1 MRRSLTS
8 HELARA
14 KILNFSDTAKNISI
28 IVRKLSVF
36 AGFDDSKFC
45 RTFAA
50 VMKELKIETKRG
62 TLLDGVLFGT
72 QSKADTVLICITGIH
87 GNFYSNPFYYNIGE
101 TLTAAGIDFIYAQ
114 TNDAFGAI
122 RTTNVHTGREEII
135 GSWNERFSLTDE
147 DVVAYL
153 DYAERQG
160 YKHIILAG
168 HSLGA
173 NKVIYYLSRHH
184 DSRVE
189 HFLLLSPANL
199 DYMTASVSER
209 ERDIICQ
216 LYEQGQGEKMLP
228 FLLMGWVE
236 CTVATAYDWTWSGLL
251 SNVHTQPGGDFHQ
264 VSRITHADALL
275 IGTYDNFTDG
285 DPSGFLRNINSHMP
299 TADEN
304 RLLFIE
310 RTGHT
315 YQQKQQELADKIL
328 TLIQDWRKEQL

>member
-1 MRRSLTS
+1 MT
-8 HELARA
+8 
-14 KILNFSDTAKNISI
+14 
-28 IVRKLSVF
+28 
-36 AGFDDSKFC
+36 
-45 RTFAA
+45 
-50 VMKELKIETKRG
+50 KELKIETRRG

-72 QSKADTVLICITGIH
+72 GDKADTVLICITGIH
-87 GNFYSNPFYYNIGE
+87 GNFYSNPFYYNIGNK
-101 TLTAAGIDFIYAQ
+101 LTADGIDFIYAQ

-122 RTTNVHTGREEII
+122 RTQNVRTGREEII
-135 GSWNERFSLTDE
+135 GSWNERFALTDE
-147 DVVAYL
+147 DVAAYL
-153 DYAERQG
+153 DYAEHQG
-160 YKHIILAG
+160 YRHIVLAG

-199 DYMTASVSER
+199 DYMTASVTPQQR
-209 ERDIICQ
+209 EIIRQ
-216 LYEQGQGEKMLP
+216 LYKRGDADKMLP

-236 CTVATAYDWTWSGLL
+236 CTVGTAYDWTWSGLL
-251 SNVHTQPGGDFHQ
+251 NNVHTQPDGDFHQ
-264 VSRITHADALL
+264 VSRITHTGALL

-285 DPSGFLRNINSHMP
+285 DPSGFLRNVNSHMP

-304 RLLFIE
+304 LLLFIE

-328 TLIQDWRKEQL
+328 QLIKDWKKE